1 MDLLRVFEFQL
12 LTGSWVCLPHVAP
25 LAGFAWKVDDPGG
38 DVSMLY
44 YEAALDIGDRSA
56 AQAA

>member
-1 MDLLRVFEFQL
+1 LRVFEFQL